1 MDKKKLYEMREKINR
16 ILKKHEIDYV
26 SFFLD
31 IIVSKAYY
39 ESIKSNFDNPTI
51 IDGTVGA
58 VERKWSITLKH
69 LNFSADLTDNDIE
82 EIARKL
88 NEAKYGWAKEYDDDE
103 DEQGN

>member
-51 IDGTVGA
+51 VM
-58 VERKWSITLKH
+58 H
-69 LNFSADLTDNDIE
+69 P
-82 EIARKL
+82 
-88 NEAKYGWAKEYDDDE
+88 
-103 DEQGN
+103 